1 MSFLGPR
8 IWNKLNSNIKTAV
21 TIASVTNTPSIF
33 LNLLKFLSSFPE
45 TVARRCSVTK
55 RVHRNFATFTGKHL
69 CQSLSFHRVEKETLA
84 QMFCYEFCEISKN
97 AIFAEHLW

>member
-8 IWNKLNSNIKTAV
+8 ICNKLNANIKTAV

-45 TVARRCSVTK
+45 TVARSCSVTK
-55 RVHRNFATFTGKHL
+55 RVHRNFAIFTGKHL
-69 CQSLSFHRVEKETLA
+69 CQSLSFHKVEKETLA